1 MQPPAADTL
10 PLTNMNDRRVRVF
23 WLLEIVAILQF
34 IVWLVVASHVAAIPV
49 GFRPSAAKFTV
60 QSHLSP
66 SSNATILH
74 HSDRE
79 GGVHPVRPAQQA
91 AIDLWFGLCF
101 PVVVDAFAVVLTFNR
116 ALIRKFHNAVSQR
129 LVFLASMI
137 LWAVWSWNAEPG
149 AFAAQHPVLSLAGGF
164 LLYGLLGSILDTL
177 ETRATPPACWAT
189 FAEYSKTLGRT
200 ETSWAHAAT
209 LAAVVGGLGLLST
222 WLIPAPWSAGLPV
235 IHILSEVRGDTPQAP
250 INSSV
255 TLTAGGV
262 QSLIVSTMGAGRTP
276 RYISLGSPLFF
287 ATVCV
292 HWGVVPVSHNPRLS
306 ITPLCFLGLVLLSRL
321 LLDAHLST
329 VLRSR
334 PELEWSRQKVL
345 ISTPRLLAM
354 CIVMLACEYG
364 GLRVITYIKPISV
377 LVFFGLGIAGYMGA
391 AAYNIVVK
399 LSELPDYHGDKL

>member
-10 PLTNMNDRRVRVF
+10 PLTNMNDRRVLVF
-23 WLLEIVAILQF
+23 WLLEIVAVLQF
-34 IVWLVVASHVAAIPV
+34 IVWLVVVSHVAAIPV
-49 GFRPSAAKFTV
+49 GFRPSAAKFTLK
-60 QSHLSP
+60 SYLSP

-79 GGVHPVRPAQQA
+79 GRVHPVRPAQQA

-149 AFAAQHPVLSLAGGF
+149 AFAARHPVLSLAGGF

-177 ETRATPPACWAT
+177 ETHTTPPARWAT

-209 LAAVVGGLGLLST
+209 LAAVVGGLGLLLT

-235 IHILSEVRGDTPQAP
+235 IHILSE
-250 INSSV
+250 
-255 TLTAGGV
+255 
-262 QSLIVSTMGAGRTP
+262 SLIVSTMGAGRTP
-276 RYISLGSPLFF
+276 RYISLCSPLFF
-287 ATVCV
+287 ATVCM

-354 CIVMLACEYG
+354 CIVMLVCEYG

-391 AAYNIVVK
+391 AVYNIVLK
-399 LSELPDYHGDKL
+399 LSELPNSPGDKL